1 MGTGGCASPIG
12 IPVSGMNNAFDQA
25 EALQNLLIAHATG
38 SSESNQEY
46 ARLRSLLMSNSSV
59 GALTPRFVRNCR
71 NLDQFWQFI
80 KFELPSYA
88 ERRRLVWDAFR
99 PVLETLERASTSPA
113 DHIFADKLR
122 TVDASHVQS
131 AWTKALERRTTD
143 PEGAITSARTLIESV
158 CKHILDESGTDY
170 DDGAELPKLYKAT
183 AEALNLAPS
192 QHTESVF
199 KQVLGGC
206 TSVVEGLGSLRN
218 RLSDAHGKGKVGSKP
233 APRHAELAVNLS
245 GALATFL
252 LATWEARPQDSIR

>member
-1 MGTGGCASPIG
+1 
-12 IPVSGMNNAFDQA
+12 MNDAFDQA

-38 SSESNQEY
+38 GRESNQDY
-46 ARLRSLLMSNSSV
+46 AKLRSSLMSNSSV
-59 GALTPRFVRNCR
+59 ESLTPRFVRNCR

-80 KFELPSYA
+80 KFERSSYA
-88 ERRRLVWDAFR
+88 ERRQLIWDAFR
-99 PVLETLERASTSPA
+99 PILETLERASISPA
-113 DHIFADKLR
+113 DHIFADKLS

-131 AWTKALERRTTD
+131 SWKKALERRASD

-158 CKHILDESGTDY
+158 CKHILDESGTEY
-170 DDGAELPKLYKAT
+170 DDGAELPKLYKTT
-183 AEALNLAPS
+183 AETLNLAPS
-192 QHTESVF
+192 QHTEAVF

-252 LATWEARPQDSIR
+252 LATWEARPQESNE

>member
-1 MGTGGCASPIG
+1 
-12 IPVSGMNNAFDQA
+12 MNDAFDQA

-38 SSESNQEY
+38 GREDNQDY
-46 ARLRSLLMSNSSV
+46 ARLRSSLMSNSSV
-59 GALTPRFVRNCR
+59 ERLTPRFVRNCR

-80 KFELPSYA
+80 KFEHPSYA
-88 ERRRLVWDAFR
+88 ERRQLIWDAFR
-99 PVLETLERASTSPA
+99 PILETLERASMSPA
-113 DHIFADKLR
+113 DDIFADKLS

-131 AWTKALERRTTD
+131 SWKKALERRASD

-158 CKHILDESGTDY
+158 CKHILDESGTEY
-170 DDGAELPKLYKAT
+170 DDAAELPKLYKAT

-192 QHTESVF
+192 QHTEAVF

-218 RLSDAHGKGKVGSKP
+218 RLSDAHGKGKVASKP

-252 LATWEARPQDSIR
+252 ISTWEARSDDPRK